1 MKKIFILSSSYGKTY
16 KTLKDIEKSYNE
28 VVSNFNSM
36 SDLNEVLIRRLN
48 KIKNIVNDYRFI
60 YNYNNDIN
68 LMDALVKISDIIDGK
83 DK

>member
-1 MKKIFILSSSYGKTY
+1 MKKIFILSSSYDKAY

-48 KIKNIVNDYRFI
+48 KIKNVVNDYRFI

>member
-1 MKKIFILSSSYGKTY
+1 MKKIFILSSSYGKAY

-48 KIKNIVNDYRFI
+48 KIKNVVDDYRFI

>member
-1 MKKIFILSSSYGKTY
+1 MKKIFILSSSYGKAY

-48 KIKNIVNDYRFI
+48 KIKNVVNDYRFI
-60 YNYNNDIN
+60 YNYNNDVN

>member
-1 MKKIFILSSSYGKTY
+1 MKKIFILSSSYGKAY

-36 SDLNEVLIRRLN
+36 SDLNEVLIKRLN
-48 KIKNIVNDYRFI
+48 KIKNVVDDYRFI

-68 LMDALVKISDIIDGK
+68 LMDALVKVSDIIDGK

>member
-1 MKKIFILSSSYGKTY
+1 MKKIFILSSSYGKAY

-48 KIKNIVNDYRFI
+48 KIKNVVNDYRFI

>member
-1 MKKIFILSSSYGKTY
+1 MKKIFILSSSYGKAY

-60 YNYNNDIN
+60 YNYNNDID